1 MSDAL
6 ELRGLHR
13 RYGDVRA
20 VDGVDLAVADGERFA
35 LLGPSGSGKTT
46 ILRLVAGFERPDEGR
61 VVLAGQDVVGLPP
74 ERRSVGVVFQDYALF
89 PHRTVSQNIA
99 FGLRMRKVDRET
111 RRARVAELLKLV
123 GLTREADRR
132 PDQLSGGQRQ
142 RVALARALAPNPS
155 LLLLDEPLANLD
167 RRLRESLR
175 DELVTITDAV
185 GITTVLVTHDQEEAL
200 SFADRIGVLS
210 DGRLVQVGTPAE
222 VWRSPVST
230 VVATFLG
237 DMNLLP
243 ARVVDGGVVV
253 TGLPTPV
260 AVRGGVPTGPSGGV
274 PDSGVP
280 DGGVLACVRPEAL
293 DVLADP
299 DGPGTVVAVA
309 YAGGSTTHRID
320 VDGTRLT
327 VRTAQPDGLPVL
339 AVGDRVA
346 VRVLVDAVRLL
357 PADGSTRG

>member
-6 ELRGLHR
+6 ELHGLHR

-20 VDGVDLAVADGERFA
+20 VDGVDLTVADGERFA

-46 ILRLVAGFERPDEGR
+46 SLRLVAGFERPDEGR
-61 VVLAGQDVVGLPP
+61 VVLAGQDVAGLPP
-74 ERRSVGVVFQDYALF
+74 ERRNVGVVFQDYALF
-89 PHRTVSQNIA
+89 PHRTVTQNIE
-99 FGLRMRKVDRET
+99 FGLRMRKVDRPA
-111 RRARVAELLKLV
+111 RRARVAELLDLV

-142 RVALARALAPNPS
+142 RVALARALAPSPS

-167 RRLRESLR
+167 RRLRENLR
-175 DELVTITDAV
+175 DELVAITDAV

-210 DGRLVQVGTPAE
+210 EGRLVQVGTPSD
-222 VWRSPVST
+222 VWRNPVST

-253 TGLPTPV
+253 AGLPGAV
-260 AVRGGVPTGPSGGV
+260 AVHGGVPA
-274 PDSGVP
+274 
-280 DGGVLACVRPEAL
+280 DGSLACVRPEAL
-293 DVLADP
+293 DVMARP

-309 YAGGSTTHRID
+309 YAGGSTTYRVD
-320 VDGTRLT
+320 VDAVRLV
-327 VRTAQPDGLPVL
+327 VRAAQPDGLPSL

-346 VRVLVDAVRLL
+346 VRVLADAVRLL
-357 PADGSTRG
+357 PADGLAGG

>member
-6 ELRGLHR
+6 ELHGLHR

-61 VVLAGQDVVGLPP
+61 VVLAGQDVAGLPP
-74 ERRSVGVVFQDYALF
+74 ERRNVGVVFQDYALF
-89 PHRTVSQNIA
+89 PHRTVTQNIE
-99 FGLRMRKVDRET
+99 FGLRMRKVDRPA
-111 RRARVAELLKLV
+111 RRARVAELLDLV
-123 GLTREADRR
+123 GLTREAARR

-142 RVALARALAPNPS
+142 RVALARALAPSPS

-167 RRLRESLR
+167 RRLRENLR
-175 DELVTITDAV
+175 DELVAITDAV

-210 DGRLVQVGTPAE
+210 EGRLVQVGTPSD
-222 VWRSPVST
+222 VWRNPVST

-253 TGLPTPV
+253 AGLPGAV
-260 AVRGGVPTGPSGGV
+260 AVHGGVPA
-274 PDSGVP
+274 
-280 DGGVLACVRPEAL
+280 DGSLACVRPEAL
-293 DVLADP
+293 DVVARP
-299 DGPGTVVAVA
+299 DGPGTVVAVG
-309 YAGGSTTHRID
+309 YAGGSTAYRVD
-320 VDGTRLT
+320 VDGVRLV
-327 VRTAQPDGLPVL
+327 VRAAQPDGLPSL

-346 VRVLVDAVRLL
+346 VRVLADAVRLL
-357 PADGSTRG
+357 PGDGAAGA

>member
-6 ELRGLHR
+6 ELHGLHR

-61 VVLAGQDVVGLPP
+61 VVLAGQDVAGLPP
-74 ERRSVGVVFQDYALF
+74 ERRNVGVVFQDYALF
-89 PHRTVSQNIA
+89 PHRTVTQNIE
-99 FGLRMRKVDRET
+99 FGLRMRKVDRPA
-111 RRARVAELLKLV
+111 RRARVAELLDLV
-123 GLTREADRR
+123 GLTREAARR

-142 RVALARALAPNPS
+142 RVALARALAPSPS

-167 RRLRESLR
+167 RRLRENLR
-175 DELVTITDAV
+175 DELVAITDAV

-210 DGRLVQVGTPAE
+210 EGRLVQVGTPTD

-253 TGLPTPV
+253 AGLPGAV
-260 AVRGGVPTGPSGGV
+260 AVHGGVPA
-274 PDSGVP
+274 
-280 DGGVLACVRPEAL
+280 DGSLACVRPEAL
-293 DVLADP
+293 DVVARP
-299 DGPGTVVAVA
+299 DGPGTVVAVG
-309 YAGGSTTHRID
+309 YAGGSTAYRVD
-320 VDGTRLT
+320 VDGVRLV
-327 VRTAQPDGLPVL
+327 VRAAQPDGLPSL

-346 VRVLVDAVRLL
+346 VRVLADAVRLL
-357 PADGSTRG
+357 PGDGAAGA

>member
-61 VVLAGQDVVGLPP
+61 VVLAGQDVAGLPP
-74 ERRSVGVVFQDYALF
+74 ERRNVGVVFQDYALF
-89 PHRTVSQNIA
+89 PHRTVTQNIA

-111 RRARVAELLKLV
+111 RRARVAELLELV

-243 ARVVDGGVVV
+243 ARVVDGGVLVA
-253 TGLPTPV
+253 GLPTPV
-260 AVRGGVPTGPSGGV
+260 AVRG
-274 PDSGVP
+274 GVP

-299 DGPGTVVAVA
+299 NGPGTVVAVA
-309 YAGGSTTHRID
+309 YAGGSTTHRVD

-327 VRTAQPDGLPVL
+327 VRTAQPDGLPAL
-339 AVGDRVA
+339 SVGARVA

>member
-6 ELRGLHR
+6 ELHGLHR

-61 VVLAGQDVVGLPP
+61 VVLAGQDVAGLPP
-74 ERRSVGVVFQDYALF
+74 ERRNVGVVFQDYALF
-89 PHRTVSQNIA
+89 PHRTVTQNIE
-99 FGLRMRKVDRET
+99 FGLRMRKVDRPA
-111 RRARVAELLKLV
+111 RRARVAELLDLV
-123 GLTREADRR
+123 GLTREAARR

-142 RVALARALAPNPS
+142 RVALARALAPSPS

-167 RRLRESLR
+167 RRLRENLR
-175 DELVTITDAV
+175 DELVAITDAV

-210 DGRLVQVGTPAE
+210 EGRLVQVGTPSD
-222 VWRSPVST
+222 VWRNPVST

-253 TGLPTPV
+253 AGLPRAV
-260 AVRGGVPTGPSGGV
+260 AVHGGVPADTA
-274 PDSGVP
+274 
-280 DGGVLACVRPEAL
+280 LACVRPEAL
-293 DVLADP
+293 DVVAGP

-309 YAGGSTTHRID
+309 YAGGSTAYRVD
-320 VDGTRLT
+320 VDGVRLV
-327 VRTAQPDGLPVL
+327 VRAAQPDGLPSL
-339 AVGDRVA
+339 AVGDRV
-346 VRVLVDAVRLL
+346 VIRVLADAVRLL
-357 PADGSTRG
+357 PAEGVADG

>member
-6 ELRGLHR
+6 ELHGLHR

-61 VVLAGQDVVGLPP
+61 VVLAGQDVAGLPP
-74 ERRSVGVVFQDYALF
+74 ERRNVGVVFQDYALF
-89 PHRTVSQNIA
+89 PHRTVTQNIE
-99 FGLRMRKVDRET
+99 FGLRMRKVDRPA
-111 RRARVAELLKLV
+111 RRARVAELLDLV
-123 GLTREADRR
+123 GLTREAARR

-142 RVALARALAPNPS
+142 RVALARALAPSPS

-167 RRLRESLR
+167 RRLRENLR
-175 DELVTITDAV
+175 DELVAITDAV

-210 DGRLVQVGTPAE
+210 EGRLVQVGTPSD
-222 VWRSPVST
+222 VWRNPVST

-253 TGLPTPV
+253 AGLPGAV
-260 AVRGGVPTGPSGGV
+260 AVHGGVPA
-274 PDSGVP
+274 
-280 DGGVLACVRPEAL
+280 DGSLACVRPEAL
-293 DVLADP
+293 DVVARP
-299 DGPGTVVAVA
+299 DGPGTVVAVG
-309 YAGGSTTHRID
+309 YAGGSTAYRVD
-320 VDGTRLT
+320 VDGVRLV
-327 VRTAQPDGLPVL
+327 VRAAQPDGLPSL

-346 VRVLVDAVRLL
+346 VRVLADAVRLL
-357 PADGSTRG
+357 PGAGAAGA

>member
-6 ELRGLHR
+6 ELHGLHR

-46 ILRLVAGFERPDEGR
+46 ILRLVAGFEWPDEGR
-61 VVLAGQDVVGLPP
+61 VVLAGQDVAGLPP
-74 ERRSVGVVFQDYALF
+74 ERRNVGVVFQDYALF
-89 PHRTVSQNIA
+89 PHRTVTQNIE
-99 FGLRMRKVDRET
+99 FGLRMRKVDRPA
-111 RRARVAELLKLV
+111 RRARVAELLDLV
-123 GLTREADRR
+123 GLTREAARR

-142 RVALARALAPNPS
+142 RVALARALAPSPS

-167 RRLRESLR
+167 RRLRENLR
-175 DELVTITDAV
+175 DELVAITDAV

-210 DGRLVQVGTPAE
+210 EGRLVQVGTPSD
-222 VWRSPVST
+222 VWRNPVST

-253 TGLPTPV
+253 AGLPRAV
-260 AVRGGVPTGPSGGV
+260 AVHGGVPADTALV
-274 PDSGVP
+274 
-280 DGGVLACVRPEAL
+280 AVRPEAL
-293 DVLADP
+293 DVVA
-299 DGPGTVVAVA
+299 GPVGHRTVVSVA
-309 YAGGSTTHRID
+309 YAGGSTAYRVD
-320 VDGTRLT
+320 VDGVRLV
-327 VRTAQPDGLPVL
+327 VRAAQPDGLPSL
-339 AVGDRVA
+339 AVGDRV
-346 VRVLVDAVRLL
+346 VIRVLADAVRLL
-357 PADGSTRG
+357 PAEGVADG